1 MTIKHKKDDRTV
13 TVQVEGRIDT
23 STAPQFLDEL
33 KSLMVD
39 IDELIIDLKDVE
51 YISSAGL
58 RDILFAQKTMNSLGS
73 MKIINVN
80 ETIMEVFELT
90 GFVDILNIE

>member
-13 TVQVEGRIDT
+13 TVQIEGRIDT